1 MGEKDV
7 FGSPDAHDATAEFD
21 QMAEEAG
28 REHAEMYEEAR
39 TKILNRPLGSKKV
52 SSQDQVREYEII
64 KGMALEGNPQ
74 PGLDFLTAQDATLE
88 EAINWGFNMEHKLRN
103 A

>member
-1 MGEKDV
+1 MAEKDT
-7 FGSPDAHDATAEFD
+7 FGEPSANDATAEFD
-21 QMAEEAG
+21 QMVDEAG
-28 REHAEMYEEAR
+28 REHAEMFEEAR
-39 TKILNRPLGSKKV
+39 SKIMNRPLGSKKV

-74 PGLDFLTAQDATLE
+74 PGIDFLTAQGATLE
-88 EAINWGFNMEHKLRN
+88 EAINWGFEMEHKLRN